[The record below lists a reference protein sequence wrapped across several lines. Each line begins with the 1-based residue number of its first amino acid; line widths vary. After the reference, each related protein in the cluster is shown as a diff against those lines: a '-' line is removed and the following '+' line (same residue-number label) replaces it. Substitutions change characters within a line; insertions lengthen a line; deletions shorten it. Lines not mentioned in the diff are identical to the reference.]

1 MLKQQIEQPQFNFI
15 LRQLAALMDN
25 GKSYQ
30 QAFNLLYEAANE
42 NDKKHLLKIDGVIKL
57 PPEKINSC
65 DFMSLILKAI
75 KQENG
80 DSANFLRF
88 YQQMLSHNPFTTKT
102 YWISIYTML
111 GYASF
116 LLFFAITCFT
126 IFSMFVFPQFQHIL
140 DHNGAALP
148 KFSAFIFSNS
158 QIITALMS
166 VAFLVLLAT
175 IAYLNLNVQKNMASM
190 IPLTGFIPT
199 KLMMRSVSRKY
210 NKFLLCNYA
219 KLLHKSGINI
229 NKSLHLAS
237 EMIYSSV
244 SKNNASE
251 IDANLQLSLKL
262 NTLEQEL
269 DFQESQ
275 HPSDVIESMVKF
287 ADRFSMISKPLLY
300 VVLGSLIIS
309 MYLPIF
315 TLGSVGAI

>member
-25 GKSYQ
+25 DKSYQ

-42 NDKKHLLKIDGVIKL
+42 NDKKHLLKIDDVINL
-57 PPEKINSC
+57 PPEKIHSR

-148 KFSAFIFSNS
+148 KFSAFIFTNS
-158 QIITALMS
+158 RIITALMS
-166 VAFLVLLAT
+166 VAFLALLAT
-175 IAYLNLNVQKNMASM
+175 IAYLSLNVQKNMASM
-190 IPLTGFIPT
+190 APLAGFIPN
-199 KLMMRSVSRKY
+199 KLLMRGVSSKY
-210 NKFLLCNYA
+210 NKFLLCSYA
-219 KLLHKSGINI
+219 KLLNKSGINI
-229 NKSLHLAS
+229 NKSLQLAS
-237 EMIYSSV
+237 EMIYSSA
-244 SKNNASE
+244 SKNSTSQ

-269 DFQESQ
+269 DFQENQ

-315 TLGSVGAI
+315 ALGSVGAI